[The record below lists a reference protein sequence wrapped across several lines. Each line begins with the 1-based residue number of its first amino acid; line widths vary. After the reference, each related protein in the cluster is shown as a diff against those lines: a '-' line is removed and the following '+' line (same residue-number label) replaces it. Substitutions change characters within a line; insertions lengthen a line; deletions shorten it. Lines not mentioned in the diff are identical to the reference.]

1 MLEDDIVEGVQMPFD
16 RYDYITPQQ
25 ATTLRVIRDF
35 DGWAIDAATDGG
47 LCTAEI
53 WTHYDG
59 KVLDR
64 ETAIQKTSEFAI
76 SIGRA
81 DLANRVELEG

>member
-35 DGWAIDAATDGG
+35 DGWAIDAATDDG

-64 ETAIQKTSEFAI
+64 ETAIRKTSEFAI